1 MEFICLG
8 VFLFYIGGIVW
19 QIATSLFEGARDL
32 IDRIQDERRSRAAP
46 ALQPPTPP
54 PSQPISHY
62 RPRSSAPKA
71 RITFRDVSAGAA
83 EVSTREIEDL
93 VDALSGAALD
103 PAGGLHLCSH
113 CKVFYNAHSVEV
125 IQAEN
130 GGRCVSCLRSGIVAV
145 KAVEQGRNA
154 EVQIVTLANYKQ
166 FVGRVITFEG
176 LVHAVNVS
184 QRGKDYAVMF
194 ENRAWV
200 HGFKMVVFRRDVDRI
215 GGRETIMD
223 LENKR
228 VRVRGLLVKD
238 PTFGYEMIV
247 SEPQMILRAQ

>member
-1 MEFICLG
+1 MEFICLS
-8 VFLFYIGGIVW
+8 VILFYFAGIVW
-19 QIATSLFEGARDL
+19 SVASSLFEGSRDL
-32 IDRIQDERRSRAAP
+32 IERIQDDRRRRSTAV
-46 ALQPPTPP
+46 LQPPSPP
-54 PSQPISHY
+54 PARPISHY
-62 RPRSSAPKA
+62 RPRLSAAKA
-71 RITFRDVSAGAA
+71 SITFRDVSAGIA

-103 PAGGLHLCSH
+103 SAGGLHRCSH

-125 IQAEN
+125 IRAEN

-145 KAVEQGRNA
+145 TAVEQGRNA

-247 SEPQMILRAQ
+247 SEPQMILGVQ

>member
-8 VFLFYIGGIVW
+8 VFLFYILGVVW
-19 QIATSLFEGARDL
+19 QIATSLFEGARELVDH
-32 IDRIQDERRSRAAP
+32 IQDERRRRAAP
-46 ALQPPTPP
+46 ALQLPSSPPARAV
-54 PSQPISHY
+54 SHY
-62 RPRSSAPKA
+62 QPRSSAPKV
-71 RITFRDVSAGAA
+71 RITFRDVSARTA

-103 PAGGLHLCSH
+103 PAGGLHRCSH

-125 IQAEN
+125 IRAEN

-145 KAVEQGRNA
+145 TAVEQGRNA
-154 EVQIVTLANYKQ
+154 EVKLVTLANYKQ

-200 HGFKMVVFRRDVDRI
+200 HGFKMVVFRRDVDRV
-215 GGRETIMD
+215 GGQDYIMD

-238 PTFGYEMIV
+238 STFGYEMVV
-247 SEPQMILRAQ
+247 SEPQMILSAQ